1 MKNLKV
7 RLKILAAFGLVLLLT
22 VGIGITSIVS
32 ISTMG
37 STADNYVNISIP
49 ATQYLLEA
57 RRNIRLFQVDILES
71 ISVETEEKYNEVL
84 AEMETHRTEF
94 YNQLDEFIKLD
105 PQFADE
111 VEEIHNLMDNAI
123 SVRQQI
129 LDEASK
135 RTAEGNAAAFRIYED
150 SYFPA
155 LEQVTDK
162 LGNLSDELDSAI
174 QERHNSATITQTVV
188 TIIIIAVIAIAVA
201 IVIVITIVLSKAIV
215 APLKEIQEAMENI
228 SNGRISEAKVDYHS
242 NDELGYLAHSARKT
256 VTFFH
261 NVIPD
266 IALLCNN
273 IGDGNFDIST
283 QHHEYYV
290 GETDEILKSIR
301 YVRNS
306 LSGTIEQVDVTAE
319 QLFSGAEQVAEGA
332 QVLAQGSTEQASSVE
347 ELSATL
353 MELSGRVDAT
363 ANNAQVAQTYTD
375 EAVVSIKE
383 STQYMEELITAMN
396 DINNS
401 SNEISQIINT
411 IEDISFQT
419 NILALN
425 AAIEAARAGEAGKGF
440 AVVADEVKN
449 LANKSAEATHHTTE
463 LIENALRA
471 VELGMSKVNETSA
484 ALNNVVEKEELMS
497 EKVHEITQ
505 ATVEQSDAIRQ
516 INVGVEQISNV
527 VQNNSATSEQSAAAA
542 EQLTGQANMLKELV
556 SGFKL
561 YRQS

>member
-84 AEMETHRTEF
+84 TEMETHRTEF

-111 VEEIHNLMDNAI
+111 VEEIHDLMDNAI
-123 SVRQQI
+123 SIRQQI

-174 QERHNSATITQTVV
+174 QERHNSASITQTVV

-215 APLKEIQEAMENI
+215 APLKEIQEAMENV

-256 VTFFH
+256 VTFFN

-273 IGDGNFDIST
+273 IGDGNFDITT

-484 ALNNVVEKEELMS
+484 ALNDVVEKEELMS

-505 ATVEQSDAIRQ
+505 ATVEQSEAIKQ
-516 INVGVEQISNV
+516 INAGVEQISNV

-556 SGFKL
+556 SGFRL

>member
-188 TIIIIAVIAIAVA
+188 TIIIIAVIAIAAA

-261 NVIPD
+261 NIIPD

-273 IGDGNFDIST
+273 IGDGNFDITT

-301 YVRNS
+301 YVRNN
-306 LSGTIEQVDVTAE
+306 LSGAIEQVDVTAE
-319 QLFSGAEQVAEGA
+319 QLLSGAEQVAEGA

-353 MELSGRVDAT
+353 MELSGRVDTT